1 MTILEIKDLH
11 KAYGEKTQ
19 VLRGINLQIEQG
31 EFVCIIGL
39 SGAGKST
46 LLRCVNRLIEASSGA
61 ILVPR
66 ALSGLSAD
74 GAKADVL
81 KLNAEEL
88 RLLRRKVGMVFQQ
101 FNIVK
106 RLSVIENVLSGGLG
120 YQPALRSVLR
130 IFSREEKRQALTNLK
145 RVGLLDHAYKR
156 ADQLSG
162 GEQQRVAIA
171 RTLMQQPAIILADEP
186 VASLDPRLSR
196 VVLDILKRVCREDGI
211 TALVSLH
218 ALELTREYADRII
231 GLKQGQIFFDGPARD
246 LTDTIVDSV
255 YHRTRLSLNF
265 KSRSQCRK
273 PAIGFCCCGDPSP
286 GANYPRVFIHREA

>member
-1 MTILEIKDLH
+1 VTILEIKDLY
-11 KAYGEKTQ
+11 KTYGDKTQ

-66 ALSGLSAD
+66 ALSGVSAD
-74 GAKADVL
+74 GARVDVL
-81 KLNAEEL
+81 RLNAEDL

-120 YQPALRSVLR
+120 YQPGLRSVLR
-130 IFSREEKRQALTNLK
+130 IFSREEKRQALTNLD

-218 ALELTREYADRII
+218 ALELTREYADHII
-231 GLKQGQIFFDGPARD
+231 GLKQGQIFFDGGPRD
-246 LTDTIVDSV
+246 LTDAIVDSV
-255 YHRTRLSLNF
+255 YHGRD
-265 KSRSQCRK
+265 Q
-273 PAIGFCCCGDPSP
+273 
-286 GANYPRVFIHREA
+286 

>member
-11 KAYGEKTQ
+11 KTYGDKTQ

-66 ALSGLSAD
+66 ALSGVSAD
-74 GAKADVL
+74 GAQVDVL
-81 KLNAEEL
+81 RLNAEDL

-120 YQPALRSVLR
+120 YQPGLRSVLR
-130 IFSREEKRQALTNLK
+130 IFSREEKRQALTNLD

-196 VVLDILKRVCREDGI
+196 VVLDILKRVCQEDGI

-218 ALELTREYADRII
+218 ALELTREYADHII
-231 GLKQGQIFFDGPARD
+231 GLKQGQIFFDGGPRD
-246 LTDTIVDSV
+246 LTDAIVASV
-255 YHRTRLSLNF
+255 YHGRD
-265 KSRSQCRK
+265 Q
-273 PAIGFCCCGDPSP
+273 
-286 GANYPRVFIHREA
+286 

>member
-1 MTILEIKDLH
+1 MIILEIKDLH
-11 KAYGEKTQ
+11 KTYGDKTE
-19 VLRGINLQIEQG
+19 VFRGINLQIEQG

-46 LLRCVNRLIEASSGA
+46 LLRCVNRLIEPSSGA
-61 ILVPR
+61 IMVLGP
-66 ALSGLSAD
+66 LSGVGLD
-74 GAKADVL
+74 GGRVDVL
-81 KLNAEEL
+81 KLNAEKL

-120 YQPALRSVLR
+120 YQPGLRSVLR
-130 IFSREEKRQALTNLK
+130 IFSREEKRQALTNLN

-186 VASLDPRLSR
+186 VASLDPRLSK

-218 ALELTREYADRII
+218 ALELTREYADRIV
-231 GLKQGQIFFDGPARD
+231 GLRRGQIFFDGRARD
-246 LTDTIVDSV
+246 LTDAIVDSV
-255 YHRTRLSLNF
+255 YHG
-265 KSRSQCRK
+265 KDQ
-273 PAIGFCCCGDPSP
+273 
-286 GANYPRVFIHREA
+286 

>member
-1 MTILEIKDLH
+1 VTILEIKDLH
-11 KAYGEKTQ
+11 KAYDQTQ

-31 EFVCIIGL
+31 EFACIIGL

-46 LLRCVNRLIEASSGA
+46 LLRCVNRLIEPTSGA

-66 ALSGLSAD
+66 ALSGLNAD

-81 KLNAEEL
+81 KLNTEEL
-88 RLLRRKVGMVFQQ
+88 RLLRRKIGMVFQQ

-106 RLSVIENVLSGGLG
+106 RLSVIENALSGGLG
-120 YQPALRSVLR
+120 YQPGLRSVLR

-218 ALELTREYADRII
+218 TLELTREYADHVI
-231 GLKQGQIFFDGPARD
+231 GLKQGQIIFDGPAKD

-255 YHRTRLSLNF
+255 YQRRD
-265 KSRSQCRK
+265 
-273 PAIGFCCCGDPSP
+273 G
-286 GANYPRVFIHREA
+286 